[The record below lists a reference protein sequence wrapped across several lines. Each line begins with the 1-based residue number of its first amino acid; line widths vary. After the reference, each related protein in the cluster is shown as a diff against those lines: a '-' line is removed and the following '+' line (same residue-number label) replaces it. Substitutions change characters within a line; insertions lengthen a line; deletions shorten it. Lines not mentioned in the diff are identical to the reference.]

1 MVRVLKLEV
10 DEIQNKAKISQLS
23 SQLIE
28 EEQENERE
36 LQDEDEELFDLHE
49 EEIQ

>member
-1 MVRVLKLEV
+1 MVRVLKLEM